1 MLGGK
6 RGRERLV
13 MTEYRLDILEPP
25 NERLRLRRKFQASDD
40 KEAIKRA
47 HELYS
52 RFRVGVTLDRY
63 VLYDGDRVVDEYV
76 ESKH

>member
-1 MLGGK
+1 
-6 RGRERLV
+6 
-13 MTEYRLDILEPP
+13 MTQYQLDILEPP
-25 NERLRLRRKFQASDD
+25 DERLRHRRKFEVRDD

-52 RFRVGVTLDRY
+52 RFRVGVTLDRF

-76 ESKH
+76 EAKR

>member
-1 MLGGK
+1 
-6 RGRERLV
+6 
-13 MTEYRLDILEPP
+13 MTQYRLEILEPP
-25 NERLRLRRKFQASDD
+25 DERLRHRRKFEAPDD

-63 VLYDGDRVVDEYV
+63 VLYDGDRVVDEYI
-76 ESKH
+76 ESKR